1 MIRRSHRSLGASA
14 AIFIVFMVVSG
25 IIINHSHSLGLDRR
39 HLSSSYLLEWYGL
52 GGPEQVLGYRVG
64 EDWLSIAGSQVFLN
78 ESPVSTVSNAVGA
91 TIFQGIIII
100 AASDELLLLDKTG
113 QMIERQSWE
122 QDGAAAIES
131 IGLLPDGT
139 VLLKSGND
147 SWQADADFISWKQVD
162 APLPEPD
169 WSVPSAI
176 PDDLKQAITHQY
188 RGEGPSLERLLLD
201 LHSGRF
207 FGPVG
212 VLIYDLIALALGF
225 LAISGLVLWARG
237 RGNGKYKN
245 KP

>member
-1 MIRRSHRSLGASA
+1 MNNRTVYDCPHNCYIETRN
-14 AIFIVFMVVSG
+14 IV
-25 IIINHSHSLGLDRR
+25 R
-39 HLSSSYLLEWYGL
+39 
-52 GGPEQVLGYRVG
+52 
-64 EDWLSIAGSQVFLN
+64 IAFDN
-78 ESPVSTVSNAVGA
+78 
-91 TIFQGIIII
+91 
-100 AASDELLLLDKTG
+100 
-113 QMIERQSWE
+113 
-122 QDGAAAIES
+122 
-131 IGLLPDGT
+131 LLPDGT